1 MSYSRDFT
9 IGVRETQD
17 FYTMLTLR
25 HWRKGLLGFAV
36 VGALVAVLYTE
47 RAALPLPVRA
57 GIAALTG
64 LVTAGAAALSLTV
77 STRQRVKRQVR
88 QSRRE
93 SYIQA
98 TEINGFGIHVTVGK
112 DRARLP
118 FENLLQ
124 VWETRKAFYLFLS
137 EQQAWILPKNQME
150 DPASE
155 CEQIRTLLRTVVEKK
170 RLRLKK

>member
-64 LVTAGAAALSLTV
+64 LVTAGAAALSLTI

-98 TEINGFGIHVTVGK
+98 MEINGFGIHVTVGK

>member
-77 STRQRVKRQVR
+77 STRQRVKRQIR

-93 SYIQA
+93 S
-98 TEINGFGIHVTVGK
+98 
-112 DRARLP
+112 
-118 FENLLQ
+118 
-124 VWETRKAFYLFLS
+124 
-137 EQQAWILPKNQME
+137 
-150 DPASE
+150 
-155 CEQIRTLLRTVVEKK
+155 
-170 RLRLKK
+170 

>member
-57 GIAALTG
+57 GIAALTA

-77 STRQRVKRQVR
+77 STRQRVKRQIR

-98 TEINGFGIHVTVGK
+98 MEINGFGIHVTVGK

>member
-1 MSYSRDFT
+1 M
-9 IGVRETQD
+9 
-17 FYTMLTLR
+17 
-25 HWRKGLLGFAV
+25 
-36 VGALVAVLYTE
+36 
-47 RAALPLPVRA
+47 
-57 GIAALTG
+57 
-64 LVTAGAAALSLTV
+64 
-77 STRQRVKRQVR
+77 
-88 QSRRE
+88 
-93 SYIQA
+93 
-98 TEINGFGIHVTVGK
+98 EINGFGIHVTVGK

>member
-1 MSYSRDFT
+1 
-9 IGVRETQD
+9 
-17 FYTMLTLR
+17 MLTLR

-98 TEINGFGIHVTVGK
+98 MEINGFGIHVTVGK

>member
-57 GIAALTG
+57 GIAALTA

-77 STRQRVKRQVR
+77 STRQRVKRQIR

-98 TEINGFGIHVTVGK
+98 MEINGFGIHVTVGK

-150 DPASE
+150 DPTSE

>member
-98 TEINGFGIHVTVGK
+98 MEINGFGIHVTVGK

>member
-1 MSYSRDFT
+1 
-9 IGVRETQD
+9 
-17 FYTMLTLR
+17 MLTLR

-98 TEINGFGIHVTVGK
+98 MEINGFGIHVTVGK

-155 CEQIRTLLRTVVEKK
+155 CEQIRTLRRPVVEKK